1 MKPLTSGRSDKF
13 KAIHRH
19 ALPVQLRLTEAL
31 SHKKEGESMIESK
44 ELQATTSDRFLAR
57 HVVGLKP
64 SGIRKFFDIVA
75 TMKDV
80 ISLGIGEPDFVT
92 PAPIV
97 EAGIRSLRD
106 GETHYTSNA
115 GRIELRQAVSD
126 HINRLYGVQYDPVS
140 EIIISVGVSEALYL
154 AMSAV
159 LNPGEEVIVP
169 TPCFVS
175 YQAEVI
181 LAGGVPIEVA
191 TYAEDGFQVCPENLE
206 KAITPK
212 TKAILLGYPNNPTG
226 AVYTREVLVEIAKIA
241 EKYDLMII
249 SDELY
254 DQLVYGIQHV
264 CFPSLP
270 GMKERTIL
278 LGGFSKNYAM
288 TGWRAGFAC
297 GPAAIIQG
305 LVRIHQYTIMSAP
318 TMSQVA
324 ALEALKSGQKYVDEM
339 RDEYDRRRKLIVG
352 GLNRLG
358 LPTFE
363 PKGAFYAFPNIAASG
378 MNDETFAQ
386 KLLEEERVAVVPGN
400 SFGPG
405 GEGFVRCS
413 YATAYEKI
421 EEALRRMEHFMER
434 HG

>member
-1 MKPLTSGRSDKF
+1 MN
-13 KAIHRH
+13 
-19 ALPVQLRLTEAL
+19 
-31 SHKKEGESMIESK
+31 
-44 ELQATTSDRFLAR
+44 DRYLAH
-57 HVVGLKP
+57 HVAGLKP

-92 PAPIV
+92 PEPIIQ
-97 EAGIRSLRD
+97 AGIRALHA

-115 GRIELRQAVSD
+115 GLMELRQAITE
-126 HINRLYGVQYDPVS
+126 HIFKSYAVQYDPKV
-140 EIIISVGVSEALYL
+140 EAIITVGVSEALYL
-154 AMSAV
+154 TMTAL
-159 LNPGEEVIVP
+159 LNPGEEVIIP

-181 LAGGVPIEVA
+181 LAGGVPVEVP
-191 TYAEDGFQVCPENLE
+191 TFVEDGFQVQPDRL
-206 KAITPK
+206 KAAITPHS
-212 TKAILLGYPNNPTG
+212 KAILLGYPNNPTG
-226 AVYTREVLVEIAKIA
+226 AVYTRQVLLEIARIA
-241 EKYDLMII
+241 EEYDLIII

-254 DQLVYGIQHV
+254 DQLVYGVQHV

-270 GMKERTIL
+270 GMRSRTVL

-297 GPAAIIQG
+297 GPADIIKG

-318 TMSQVA
+318 TMSQLA
-324 ALEALKSGQKYVDEM
+324 ALEAIQHGHKFVVQM

-352 GLNRLG
+352 GLNQLG

-363 PKGAFYAFPNIAASG
+363 PHGAFYAFPNVSITG
-378 MNDETFAQ
+378 MDDETFAQ
-386 KLLEEERVAVVPGN
+386 KLLEEERVAVVPGT
-400 SFGPG
+400 SFGSG

-421 EEALRRMEHFMER
+421 EEALQRMQSFMHR